1 MIVLKTKVLPWHN
14 VVIGTSTMLKILSNL
29 GKEVVVDRHNSNRSR
44 ERARSSENLDLYG
57 LGFPMQWWVLQ
68 LVALIPLG
76 FLMGNLGIL

>member
-1 MIVLKTKVLPWHN
+1 M
-14 VVIGTSTMLKILSNL
+14 VIGTSTMLKIFSNL
-29 GKEVVVDRHNSNRSR
+29 GKEVVVDGHNSNRSR
-44 ERARSSENLDLYG
+44 VRARSSENLDLYG